1 MSHNTWIHKG
11 VRGLVRPLARTPVM
25 PNHLTGLRLLTGIA
39 AAAAFAVGSDDWR
52 NVGAAVFVVSLV
64 LDRADGELARLT
76 GKTSEWG
83 HRFDLV
89 VDALAN
95 SLAFVGI
102 GIGLR
107 QGGLG
112 LWALPLGVLA
122 GAAVAVVLWLV
133 VRLESAQGPRAAEL
147 PQAGGFDAD
156 DAMLAVPLALWLG
169 FVEPLLVAAAV
180 GAPLF
185 AIGFFWHNRRR
196 LALVRRV

>member
-11 VRGLVRPLARTPVM
+11 ARALVRPLVGTSVT
-25 PNHLTGLRLLTGIA
+25 PNHLTGLRLVTGIA
-39 AAAAFAVGSDDWR
+39 AAAALAVGDDGWR
-52 NVGAAVFVVSLV
+52 TIGAAVFVVSLV
-64 LDRADGELARLT
+64 LDRADGELARLS

-89 VDALAN
+89 VD
-95 SLAFVGI
+95 SLVNGLVFIGI

-122 GAAVAVVLWLV
+122 GGAVAAVLWLV

-169 FVEPLLVAAAV
+169 FAEPLLAAAAV

-185 AIGFFWHNRRR
+185 AVGFFWHNRRR